1 MLLDSVLFYLFAAIV
16 LIGGILTIT
25 LRNVVYCAVWLISS
39 LVGVAGL
46 YLLQR
51 AEFLA
56 GVQIIVY
63 IGGIMVLYM
72 FVIMLVPIGEESR
85 QRRFASQKW
94 IALIGVGVL
103 ATQLGVLLS
112 HGLGAFTLAEPPP
125 PAAIGDVTNNSEMVG
140 QVLFSDYLLAFE
152 LASILLLV
160 AMIGAVVMA
169 KARNE
174 SE

>member
-1 MLLDSVLFYLFAAIV
+1 MLLDGILFYLFAAIV
-16 LIGGILTIT
+16 LIGAVLTIT
-25 LRNVVYCAVWLISS
+25 LRNVVYCAVWLITT
-39 LVGVAGL
+39 LLGVAGL
-46 YLLQR
+46 YLLQQ

-94 IALIGVGVL
+94 LALLGGGVL
-103 ATQLGVLLS
+103 ASQLGLLLS
-112 HGLGAFTLAEPPP
+112 RGVEAFTLAKPSSPREV
-125 PAAIGDVTNNSEMVG
+125 GDLGKNSENVG
-140 QVLFSDYLLAFE
+140 GVLFSDYLLAFE

-169 KARNE
+169 KSR
-174 SE
+174 SEP